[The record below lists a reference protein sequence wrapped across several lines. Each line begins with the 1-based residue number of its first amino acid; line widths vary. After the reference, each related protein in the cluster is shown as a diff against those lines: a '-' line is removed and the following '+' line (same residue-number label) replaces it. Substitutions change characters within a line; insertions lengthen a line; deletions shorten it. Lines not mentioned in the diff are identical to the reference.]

1 MENRPLS
8 VAALLIAASACC
20 GGVLAADEPDPAQ
33 LADWE
38 RRNRKAAELIEEA
51 RQMHQEAKR
60 LYAGKSLACHQKF
73 QVNACLSE
81 AHREQ
86 SKQIAEARRVENQGK
101 ALEREVKKEQQADRD
116 ARYLADA
123 DQRAADLRK
132 RQAETSTARQQAE
145 EHEASMRATKEKE
158 AVEGAKRQA
167 ANAERIA
174 RKQAEHAAR
183 VERKKADAAAR
194 QSAESSAR

>member
-8 VAALLIAASACC
+8 VAALLIAASGFY

-33 LADWE
+33 VADWE
-38 RRNRKAAELIEEA
+38 RRNRKAGELIEQA

-60 LYAGKSLACHQKF
+60 FYAEKSQACHQKF

-86 SKQIAEARRVENQGK
+86 SKQIADARRVENQGK
-101 ALEREVKKEQQADRD
+101 ALEREVRKEQQADHD
-116 ARYLADA
+116 ARYLAGA

-132 RQAETSTARQQAE
+132 RQAEISSARRQAE
-145 EHEASMRATKEKE
+145 DHEASTRASKERE
-158 AVEGAKRQA
+158 AVEGARRQA

-174 RKQAEHAAR
+174 KKQDEHAAR
-183 VERKKADAAAR
+183 VARKKAEAAAR
-194 QSAESSAR
+194 LSAETTAH

>member
-8 VAALLIAASACC
+8 VAALLIAASAC
-20 GGVLAADEPDPAQ
+20 GGLVQAADEPDPAQ

-38 RRNRKAAELIEEA
+38 RRNRKAGDLIEEA

-60 LYAGKSLACHQKF
+60 LYAEKSLACHQKF

-101 ALEREVKKEQQADRD
+101 ALERDVDRMS
-116 ARYLADA
+116 ARIAEPLIFDGHELCVSASIGISVFPDDGDDA
-123 DQRAADLRK
+123 DGLEGEEPP
-132 RQAETSTARQQAE
+132 AEALG
-145 EHEASMRATKEKE
+145 
-158 AVEGAKRQA
+158 GAGKDFSGIIKMIDDSWPA
-167 ANAERIA
+167 PAGAG
-174 RKQAEHAAR
+174 
-183 VERKKADAAAR
+183 ERK
-194 QSAESSAR
+194 